1 MSKEMTPAE
10 LIAHITD
17 AADDVKRLLQ
27 DFASSSRH
35 DFQKRAMLLGYWLKT
50 YTKYL
55 RRKDFFDPHSV
66 PNYKRG
72 SIIQV
77 DFGYRI
83 GSELGG
89 LHYAVVMNNL
99 SHYNADVLLVVPLS
113 SLHGRTTLSRYQ
125 IHLEDGVYATLN
137 QKATGLLQQANIL
150 LSDAVELKKG
160 FDYIENRDE
169 LTILQSTYASKLRSA
184 KILFDSATEVLDGIT
199 HLKDGSIALVGQTTT
214 ISKMRIK
221 RPLKKTDILYG
232 TRLSARDMDAIN
244 NALKELYIFK

>member
-1 MSKEMTPAE
+1 MSKEMSPAE

-17 AADDVKRLLQ
+17 AVEDIKKLLQ

-55 RRKDFFDPHSV
+55 RREDSFDPHSV

-89 LHYAVVMNNL
+89 LHYAVVINKVSN
-99 SHYNADVLLVVPLS
+99 YNSDVLMVVPLS

-125 IHLEDGVYATLN
+125 ILLQDGVYTPLN
-137 QKATGLLQQANIL
+137 EKACGLISQAGQLI
-150 LSDAVELKKG
+150 SDAEELKKG
-160 FDYIENRDE
+160 FAYIE
-169 LTILQSTYASKLRSA
+169 
-184 KILFDSATEVLDGIT
+184 
-199 HLKDGSIALVGQTTT
+199 
-214 ISKMRIK
+214 
-221 RPLKKTDILYG
+221 KKKSW
-232 TRLSARDMDAIN
+232 R
-244 NALKELYIFK
+244 F